1 MVTTIPMAT
10 PVATLRPLAEVRRV
24 GNRLSPAVLLSGWRD
39 LNSRPLDPQSSAIRT
54 PQSALVRL
62 PWSDAGLYFGER
74 WRQSL
79 NASQLLQ
86 SLLQRPQK
94 GDTPKINK

>member
-39 LNSRPLDPQSSAIRT
+39 LNSRPLDPQIGPPRLSSVNHC
-54 PQSALVRL
+54 SLVSIVDR
-62 PWSDAGLYFGER
+62 
-74 WRQSL
+74 
-79 NASQLLQ
+79 
-86 SLLQRPQK
+86 
-94 GDTPKINK
+94 